1 MLDVVLVLIAIYLG
15 IKVLGMIAGAVIGGK
30 LYLELDKRGKFKK

>member
-1 MLDVVLVLIAIYLG
+1 MLDVVLVLVAIYLG

-30 LYLELDKRGKFKK
+30 IVYDLTKDKDK